1 MLTAGGWLGV
11 AAALFA
17 SALIDLE
24 FGKKN
29 VNLNHL

>member
-24 FGKKN
+24 FGKN
-29 VNLNHL
+29 EFLIAF